1 MIVKERFAP
10 HRVVPYVRVDLAVG
24 AAAGLAAYLL
34 VDVAGAD
41 WLALPTV
48 LATVLG
54 VALSILLGFR
64 ANAAYQ
70 RWWDAAGIF
79 AQAGAGCRTF
89 ARTVVALCAGK
100 RAAGVDPVAVDAWE
114 RAAVL
119 RQIAWLH
126 ALRDEARGRDER
138 ASLEPYLPEEE
149 RPRLRAAD
157 SVTTQLLGLQSE
169 GIVRAY
175 GQGVLAGLDSFQLDQ
190 ALGALAQQQALVERL
205 VQIPIPRQYAVFAR
219 FFTLL
224 YAVVFPF
231 TIVGSL
237 PAHAWLAVPSAVIV
251 ALVFGL
257 VERTAWVNETPFAGR
272 ITDVPLDAICTVVER
287 DLLELL
293 REPNRPPR
301 PEPVDGYLW

>member
-10 HRVVPYVRVDLAVG
+10 HRVVPYVRADLGVG
-24 AAAGLAAYLL
+24 AASGLAAWLL

-54 VALSILLGFR
+54 AALSILLGFR

-89 ARTVVALCAGK
+89 ARTVVALSAGK
-100 RAAGVDPVAVDAWE
+100 RAAGVDAVAVDAWE

-126 ALRDEARGRDER
+126 AVRQEARGLDER
-138 ASLEPYLPEEE
+138 EALASYLPADEQA
-149 RPRLRAAD
+149 RLRAAD
-157 SVTTQLLGLQSE
+157 APPVVLLGLQSE
-169 GIVRAY
+169 GVVRAY
-175 GQGVLAGLDSFQLDQ
+175 GQGVLAGLDGFQLDQ
-190 ALGALAQQQALVERL
+190 ALAGLAQQHALAQRL
-205 VQIPIPRQYAVFAR
+205 AQIPIPRQYTVFAR
-219 FFTLL
+219 FFVLL

-231 TIVGSL
+231 AIVGTL
-237 PAHAWLAVPSAVIV
+237 AAHAWLVVPAALLV

-257 VERTAWVNETPFAGR
+257 IERTAWVNESPFAGR
-272 ITDVPLDAICTVVER
+272 ITDVPLDAICTSAER

-293 REPNRPPR
+293 REPARPAAPR
-301 PEPVDGYLW
+301 PLDGYLW